1 MSATLPGASGATAA
15 GGAAAVA
22 VGEEDL
28 QLASAIE
35 VSKKEA
41 ADKQQVSFVQCSHCN
56 DFIDERSASSHRCG
70 INPPTATAPP
80 AAAPLT
86 LLMKLKKKIFGLID
100 ARSVSMG
107 GNLTATEI
115 AKRKGEFKSYFYT
128 PALQAITQDK
138 DNKAAVVQV
147 LEAVEEMGEDADA
160 DDILYSLEQCGDGF
174 ELATPSDV
182 LSQS

>member
-1 MSATLPGASGATAA
+1 MQAVNAEGAGLEATMEQLTDEIATLT
-15 GGAAAVA
+15 
-22 VGEEDL
+22 
-28 QLASAIE
+28 
-35 VSKKEA
+35 
-41 ADKQQVSFVQCSHCN
+41 
-56 DFIDERSASSHRCG
+56 
-70 INPPTATAPP
+70 
-80 AAAPLT
+80 
-86 LLMKLKKKIFGLID
+86 
-100 ARSVSMG
+100 
-107 GNLTATEI
+107 TEI
-115 AKRKGEFKSYFYT
+115 AKRKGEFKNYFYT